1 MDVLT
6 TIDIPEMPKSAISR
20 GKSKKID
27 EPAKYFDHWF
37 FDIQPY
43 HWEIFGVSKREFVKD
58 KKPYL
63 AWAIDVPETTTV
75 FAGYIFYKKHHPEVF
90 AQVVA
95 TWLDKTTKE
104 PMVEVHTG
112 QTCEPAERRGLVLSS
127 HELRQWLETGKA
139 PISREIVDLA
149 NSRGGLFAWGLTQ

>member
-1 MDVLT
+1 MDASAT
-6 TIDIPEMPKSAISR
+6 NDTQEKPKSAISR

-27 EPAKYFDHWF
+27 DPEKYFENWF

-43 HWEIFGVSKREFVKD
+43 HWGIFGVSKREFVKD

-63 AWAIDVPETTTV
+63 AWAIDTPETTTV
-75 FAGYIFYKKHHPEVF
+75 FAGYIFYKKHHPEMF

-104 PMVEVHTG
+104 PMVEVHAG
-112 QTCEPAERRGLVLSS
+112 QTCAPAERNGLVLSS
-127 HELRQWLETGKA
+127 HDLRQWLKTGKT
-139 PISREIVDLA
+139 PISRETVDLA
-149 NSRGGLFAWGLTQ
+149 NSRGGRFAWELTR